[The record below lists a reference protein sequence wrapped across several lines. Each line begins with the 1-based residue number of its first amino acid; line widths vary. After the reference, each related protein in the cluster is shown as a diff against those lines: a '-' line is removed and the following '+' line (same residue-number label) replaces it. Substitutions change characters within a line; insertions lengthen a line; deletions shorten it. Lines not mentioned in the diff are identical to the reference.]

1 MRVFAVD
8 IDFLEKVSLKPFA
21 ISKCLYVGVGS
32 RFLLAK
38 LVARESQNA
47 QAVFFTRVI
56 GIKLIE
62 CFVFGVGYTSFGRHV
77 HYHTRVTFIFL
88 QADLFAVV

>member
-1 MRVFAVD
+1 MRIFAVD
-8 IDFLEKVSLKPFA
+8 IDFLKEVSLKPLA

-32 RFLLAK
+32 GFLLAE
-38 LVARESQNA
+38 LVAGESQDA

-62 CFVFGVGYTSFGRHV
+62 CFVFGVGNASFGRHV